1 MASKK
6 PKNTLGNP
14 CKTHGF
20 AAPRKAFALHG
31 GMQKKFFAKS
41 QAGLEYLLTYG
52 WALVAIATII
62 GLLAFLAQ
70 NPDNN
75 TCQTTLKF
83 ICQGVIREGDT
94 VIMRLQNITG
104 QIITIDPF
112 TGIAF
117 DGKTGYAVIIYRGQ
131 EYMFGSVAVGA
142 GDTFEIR
149 GNGRALA
156 GQLSITYKESQTGYT
171 KTETI
176 KVGTDAPPDTEISN
190 DGIDNDGDGAID
202 CEDAALMPCEYPVTV
217 TEPTSTAGNL
227 ATTSGPIFIEFSSTA
242 IDNLVDSITTSSKE
256 WDITSAYLYFY
267 VTDIPAPGTHASIG
281 GKSSVEEIKQG
292 WNIATIN
299 NFATNTQLEPSR
311 TLKLSASSGSF
322 TIAEAGSAN
331 PPELVIIV
339 QKSQGGA

>member
-6 PKNTLGNP
+6 PGTLETP

-190 DGIDNDGDGAID
+190 DGIDNDGDGLID
-202 CEDAALMPCEYPVTV
+202 CENTALIPCEYPVEV
-217 TEPTSTAGNL
+217 TGPTGSTLVEAPP
-227 ATTSGPIFIEFSSTA
+227 ATPIPLTFQSGPIDA
-242 IDNLVDSITTSSKE
+242 LNATTQNE
-256 WDITSAYLYFY
+256 WDIKSAYIYFY
-267 VTDIPAPGTHASIG
+267 AEDI
-281 GKSSVEEIKQG
+281 SVGNVKAQIENSQSDNDIVAG
-292 WNIATIN
+292 WNSVKIE
-299 NFATNTQLEPSR
+299 NFSVDLDLT
-311 TLKLSASSGSF
+311 TLPLSASSGSF
-322 TIAEAGSAN
+322 EIAGANSPN
-331 PPELVIIV
+331 PPKLVISL
-339 QKSQGGA
+339 QKSGGGE

>member
-6 PKNTLGNP
+6 PGTLETP

-117 DGKTGYAVIIYRGQ
+117 DGGTGYAVIIYQGR
-131 EYMFGSVAVGA
+131 EYMFGSVNIRS

-149 GNGRALA
+149 GNGRVLA

-190 DGIDNDGDGAID
+190 DGIDNDGDGLID
-202 CEDAALMPCEYPVTV
+202 CENTALIPCEYPVEVTGPNGTPQTPIDLTFQSGSIDAITV
-217 TEPTSTAGNL
+217 LG
-227 ATTSGPIFIEFSSTA
+227 G
-242 IDNLVDSITTSSKE
+242 
-256 WDITSAYLYFY
+256 WDIKSAYIYFY
-267 VTDIPAPGTHASIG
+267 AEEVSVGNVKAQIETSQSANDIVA
-281 GKSSVEEIKQG
+281 G
-292 WNIATIN
+292 WNSVKIE
-299 NFATNTQLEPSR
+299 NFTLALEASHILP
-311 TLKLSASSGSF
+311 LKASSGYF
-322 TIAEAGSAN
+322 RIYGAGSEN
-331 PPELVIIV
+331 PPKLVIAL
-339 QKSQGGA
+339 QKSGGGE